1 MIGAVNI
8 PIIYFSVKW
17 WNTLHQGATISLTA
31 APKMASIM
39 LTGLVLM
46 TLAAWAY
53 SIAAALARVTSV
65 ILERERGAA
74 WVSQLPE
81 MRRLV
86 DRHESSVG
94 HRLVGQASA

>member
-1 MIGAVNI
+1 
-8 PIIYFSVKW
+8 
-17 WNTLHQGATISLTA
+17 
-31 APKMASIM
+31 M

-53 SIAAALARVTSV
+53 SIAVALARVTSI

-86 DRHESSVG
+86 I
-94 HRLVGQASA
+94 A